1 MKIFKLE
8 KKSHTDLIQCF
19 VSICLVLLAP
29 GVYSY
34 EYCVLLHNLFL
45 LTFAYNVYNLR
56 KDGLLSFNLLFSVS
70 FYCTSFIYPVFIY
83 NTAER
88 YFSMFS
94 FSFDENIITYCTA
107 VAYSAYCFLQLGMN
121 NAAIKEKDQLFTN
134 NNIALLNNLKF
145 KLNTLSFLFMLLLTY
160 FYVNGGTSYFSDQ
173 FIYSMSSH
181 DVFMGYIVQFITPIA
196 YAMLIISFLL
206 PNKRSF
212 SFVFAT
218 SLILAYVVMIL
229 STGSRT
235 IPLSIIIVAM
245 FMYNDNVR
253 KLNLTKLT
261 VIGLTCVTIMVL
273 AGSLRGG
280 GEVITLS
287 KISEESSE
295 ALENRSENIFSFAN
309 ELIICNRNLYYLID
323 PTETIGYTFGTTL
336 LGAFLGMIPF
346 MQGLFTRITG
356 VPIYI
361 LNSSTYNTFLSLG
374 PYGEKGLGTHAVA
387 DIYICFG
394 YIGLLLVFYFYGYYI
409 IKFKNNKNNIY
420 NAVVYYILISN
431 AIYACRASILNL
443 RSIIWTLV
451 VVYLVLHIS
460 FRNRKSKILQ

>member
-1 MKIFKLE
+1 MKIFKIE
-8 KKSHTDLIQCF
+8 KKSHTDLLLCF

-29 GVYSY
+29 SVYSY
-34 EYCVLLHNLFL
+34 EYCCLLHNLFL
-45 LTFAYNVYNLR
+45 ITFAYNVYKHR
-56 KDGLLSFNLLFSVS
+56 KEGLLSFNLLFSVS

-88 YFSMFS
+88 YFSMFG
-94 FSFDENIITYCTA
+94 FSFNENIITYCTA

-121 NAAIKEKDQLFTN
+121 NAALKEHSIITQIYSGNKLPY
-134 NNIALLNNLKF
+134 NINR
-145 KLNTLSFLFMLLLTY
+145 KLNSLSFLFLLFLTY
-160 FYVNGGTSYFSDQ
+160 FYVSGGTSYFSDQ
-173 FIYSMSSH
+173 FIYSMSRH

-218 SLILAYVVMIL
+218 SLILSYVVMIL

-235 IPLSIIIVAM
+235 IPLSMIIIAM
-245 FMYNDNVR
+245 FMYNDNIK

-261 VIGLTCVTIMVL
+261 VIGLAFVMIMVL

-280 GEVITLS
+280 GEVITMS
-287 KISEESSE
+287 KISEGSSE
-295 ALENRSENIFSFAN
+295 VLENRSENIFSFAN
-309 ELIICNRNLYYLID
+309 ELIICNRNLYYLIET
-323 PTETIGYTFGTTL
+323 TETIGYTFGATL

-356 VPIYI
+356 VPVYI
-361 LNSSTYNTFLSLG
+361 LNSATYNTFLSLG
-374 PYGEKGLGTHAVA
+374 PNGEKGLGTHAVA

-394 YIGLLLVFYFYGYYI
+394 FIGLLLVFYFYGYYI
-409 IKFKNNKNNIY
+409 IKFKNNRYNIY
-420 NAVVYYILISN
+420 NTVVYYILISN

-443 RSIIWTLV
+443 RSIIWTIV

-460 FRNRKSKILQ
+460 SRNKKSKIP